1 MLLTRVH
8 FLLTCLQQEKLM
20 SEVSVALDKTQQM
33 SKSAED
39 LGSAKATG
47 LMKDLPE
54 KQEKLRQ
61 VNKELASVKSKI
73 SSFADGE
80 NVESLSR
87 VDFLKLFIKR
97 KPGMS
102 TQLLNMVDNIT
113 ND

>member
-1 MLLTRVH
+1 M
-8 FLLTCLQQEKLM
+8 LM

-39 LGSAKATG
+39 LGSAKTAG

-54 KQEKLRQ
+54 KQEKLRL

-97 KPGMS
+97 KPG
-102 TQLLNMVDNIT
+102 
-113 ND
+113 